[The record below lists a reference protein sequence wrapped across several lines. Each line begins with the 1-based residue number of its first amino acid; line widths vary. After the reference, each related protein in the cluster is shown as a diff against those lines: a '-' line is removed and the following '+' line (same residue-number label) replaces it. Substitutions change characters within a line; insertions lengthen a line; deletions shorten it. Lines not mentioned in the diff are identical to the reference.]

1 MDAPLVSV
9 IIPNYN
15 HAPFLLE
22 RIESV
27 LGQTYEPIEIIF
39 LDDCSSDNSREV
51 IERYRSNAKISA
63 IVFNEQNSGT
73 TFKQWKKGIELARGE
88 WIWIAE
94 SDDWCEP
101 TLLATL
107 MAGANDNRVIAFCQT
122 LMVQEGGRVLWKTNS
137 ALFENELAGGEFITQ
152 QMLVGNG
159 IPNASMCVFRKECYF
174 KLTNEFLDYKFCGDW
189 LFWILIARQGN
200 VFISGKYLNYFRKH
214 GKDVSGKATL
224 NGLIYS
230 EYIKLLVTL
239 TSKEIITLEESRG
252 LAIVRLKELLNDTAV
267 LSEAKEK
274 LTHDYLRN
282 VGHRLF
288 SASAYAKLGKRV
300 YLKALLKKYL

>member
-1 MDAPLVSV
+1 MVSV

-15 HAPFLLE
+15 HATYLVE

-27 LGQTYEPIEIIF
+27 LGQTYEPIELII

-51 IERYRSNAKISA
+51 IDRYRGDAKVTA
-63 IVFNEQNSGT
+63 IVFNTENSGT

-101 TLLATL
+101 TLLANL

-137 ALFENELAGGEFITQ
+137 ALFENELAGDEFIAQ

-174 KLTNEFLDYKFCGDW
+174 NLTNEFLDYKFCGDW

-230 EYIKLLVTL
+230 EYLRLLATL
-239 TSKEIITLEESRG
+239 TTKEIIALEEFHG
-252 LAIVRLKELLNDTAV
+252 LAVIRLKELLSDTAV
-267 LSEAKEK
+267 VLEAKEK
-274 LTHDYLRN
+274 LTREYLKTI
-282 VGHRLF
+282 GPRLF
-288 SASAYAKLGKRV
+288 STSAYTKLGKRA
-300 YLKALLKKYL
+300 YLRALLKKYF